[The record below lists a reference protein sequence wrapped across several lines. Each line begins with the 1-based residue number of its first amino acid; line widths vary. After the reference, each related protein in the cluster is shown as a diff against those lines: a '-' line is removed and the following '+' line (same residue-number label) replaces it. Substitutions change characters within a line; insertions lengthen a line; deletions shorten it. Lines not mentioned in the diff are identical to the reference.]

1 MATDPVPEP
10 LTNQELSDEARR
22 EFHSEARVPAVTAE
36 MPPALPPAER
46 DANTRLKEV
55 AAQTGRTTGKAVAA
69 VREIPR
75 RTQDATSQAQSAAG
89 SKVEDIKAR
98 VSDAAD
104 QARQTVAETYD
115 KTKQQAAE
123 TYEQTRARAAD
134 LMQRTRVRSRQIV
147 NDYPLHVIATAAAIG
162 FVAGV
167 ILRIWRSSRYE

>member
-22 EFHSEARVPAVTAE
+22 DFHSEVRVPVVTAE
-36 MPPALPPAER
+36 LPPALPAAER

-75 RTQDATSQAQSAAG
+75 RTQEASNQAQSTAG
-89 SKVEDIKAR
+89 STVEDIKTR

-123 TYEQTRARAAD
+123 TYERTRARASD
-134 LMQRTRVRSRQIV
+134 LMQRARVRSHQIV
-147 NDYPLHVIATAAAIG
+147 NDYPLHVIATAAAVG

-167 ILRIWRSSRYE
+167 ILRVWRSNRYE